1 MLTIKAEVSDF
12 ISIPLP
18 SAKLIMSGTIKTSA
32 IPDLKHVI
40 SNCFISFINYNEE
53 LSKELD
59 SLENE
64 GTIRKM

>member
-1 MLTIKAEVSDF
+1 M
-12 ISIPLP
+12 
-18 SAKLIMSGTIKTSA
+18 
-32 IPDLKHVI
+32 KHVI

-64 GTIRKM
+64 VLLENVEYLET